1 MRITALATTLLV
13 SVACLSAACA
23 DADNYDGGTIQVI
36 ADEAGASTL
45 MLYISNQSF
54 EDNNVRIEVRLD
66 GRALIARQFAV
77 SNQHNWIPHS
87 VTLDA
92 GTHTL
97 TATSD
102 TGVNHSATFEIAD
115 AQTRY
120 AVLDYWYYPNDPSAP
135 RNFSFTVQDDP
146 VGFD

>member
-1 MRITALATTLLV
+1 
-13 SVACLSAACA
+13 
-23 DADNYDGGTIQVI
+23 
-36 ADEAGASTL
+36 

-77 SNQHNWIPHS
+77 GNQHNWIPHR
-87 VTLDA
+87 VTLA
-92 GTHTL
+92 TGTHTL
-97 TATSD
+97 SATSD
-102 TGVNHSATFEIAD
+102 TGVGHSATFEITD

-146 VGFD
+146 VGFE